1 MPIPKTVA
9 RVNRV
14 LTNRVMM
21 MLIAGWM
28 PGFGVIL
35 HQGRRSGRSY
45 RTPVNVFR
53 QPRGYVVALTYG
65 PDTDWVKNVVAGG
78 GCALQ
83 TRRRRMRLLDPQLI
97 HDPARHGMPLVVRQI
112 LRLLGVTDFL
122 HLAVAAD
129 DQEQR

>member
-1 MPIPKTVA
+1 MPIPRFVA

-14 LTNRVMM
+14 LSNHVT
-21 MLIAGWM
+21 MLFAGWL
-28 PGFGVIL
+28 PGFGVVL

-65 PDTDWVKNVVAGG
+65 PDADWVKNVVAGA
-78 GCALQ
+78 GCVLRTRGRQVRLADPQMVHDQ
-83 TRRRRMRLLDPQLI
+83 TR
-97 HDPARHGMPLVVRQI
+97 HDMPPVIRQI

-122 HLAVAAD
+122 YLSVAAG
-129 DQEQR
+129 DQERR

>member
-1 MPIPKTVA
+1 MPIPKIVA

-14 LTNRVMM
+14 LGNRVM

-28 PGFGVIL
+28 PGFGVVL

-65 PDTDWVKNVVAGG
+65 PDSDWVKNVVAGD
-78 GCALQ
+78 GCVLQ
-83 TRRRRMRLLDPQLI
+83 TRRRRMRLVDPQMI
-97 HDPARHGMPLVVRQI
+97 HDPTRHDMPPVIRQI
-112 LRLLGVTDFL
+112 LRQLRVTDFL
-122 HLAVAAD
+122 YLAVATD